1 MVKIRITK
9 RGIFGADGPIPVGF
23 EMTCQREPKCWAG
36 KYEVISE
43 TEGKETVTNDKDE
56 LAALKER
63 AKELGIEFG
72 PRIGAETLAERIA
85 EAEAE

>member
-9 RGIFGADGPIPVGF
+9 RGIFGANGPIPVGF

-43 TEGKETVTNDKDE
+43 TDGKETTTNDIAE
-56 LAALKER
+56 LKAR

-72 PRIGAETLAERIA
+72 PRIGAGTLAERIA
-85 EAEAE
+85 EAEAG

>member
-9 RGIFGADGPIPVGF
+9 RGIFGADGPIPIGF

-36 KYEVISE
+36 KYEIISE
-43 TEGKETVTNDKDE
+43 TEDREAVTNEE
-56 LAALKER
+56 LDDLKAR

-72 PRIGAETLAERIA
+72 PRIGAETLAARIA

>member
-23 EMTCQREPKCWAG
+23 EMTCLREPKCWAG

-43 TEGKETVTNDKDE
+43 TEGKDAVTNDDDLAE
-56 LAALKER
+56 LKAR

-72 PRIGAETLAERIA
+72 PRIGAETLAARIA

>member
-9 RGIFGADGPIPVGF
+9 RGIFGANGPIPVGF

-43 TEGKETVTNDKDE
+43 TEGKEAVTNDIAK
-56 LAALKER
+56 LKAR

-72 PRIGAETLAERIA
+72 PRIGAETLAQRIA